1 MGNTSHSLSSQWKDP
16 SDVFS
21 VLLILGGDVIRMALV
36 ALSGGVIT
44 PVAFSFGW
52 VAYAISAL
60 LSAISENRL
69 VQQPPEISLLVMNL
83 KSGFGRTN
91 KSWLLARLMKTYDY
105 WMPEEVRM
113 KFRKPRL
120 FKDEEEAGNL
130 PMGGVQQPTQQDGR
144 PVALCVAIYK
154 WSEKRKAGYPA
165 QDWVWWCGIATTAFQ
180 LGVSAVPFGLY
191 GDWATFLVTAW
202 GTILAYATG
211 SLPHWRREKWHAR
224 KRKKD
229 IGLTLGN
236 GSKHVVV
243 VIGTDD
249 SLDLEDLAGG
259 WTDNLPSTRVVMSV
273 LAILW
278 LALLVTSTGIQTNR
292 WFLLAVGG
300 LGMMQ
305 NIVVAGAPREPKSL
319 GLPIELATMMTEADA
334 DAEPKVKSKM
344 EQDADAQ
351 QRAVPAIFAEE
362 KVMWTLMEL
371 ESKFESFGRSLLR
384 EFFPSKL
391 LDWEEEWWQLSDAL
405 QRRKLLTEAR
415 NRHYAKIRQGNGVK
429 SL

>member
-1 MGNTSHSLSSQWKDP
+1 MGNTATDLSTQWRDP

-21 VLLILGGDVIRMALV
+21 VLLILGGNVVRLALV

-69 VQQPPEISLLVMNL
+69 IQQPPEVALLVVNL

-91 KSWLLARLMKTYDY
+91 KSWLLARLMKTYNY
-105 WMPEEVRM
+105 WMPEEVRLTL
-113 KFRKPRL
+113 RKPRL
-120 FKDEEEAGNL
+120 FKDEEEAGNSSKD
-130 PMGGVQQPTQQDGR
+130 GVQQTQQEGR

-154 WSEKRKAGYPA
+154 WSEKRRAGYPA
-165 QDWVWWCGIATTAFQ
+165 QDWVWWGGIATTAVQ
-180 LGVSAVPFGLY
+180 IGVSAIPFGLN
-191 GDWATFLVTAW
+191 GDWSTFLVTAW
-202 GTILAYATG
+202 GTILAYTTG

-224 KRKKD
+224 ERKKD

-243 VIGTDD
+243 IIGTDG

-259 WTDNLPSTRVVMSV
+259 WTEDLPSTRVSMSV

-278 LALLVTSTGIQTNR
+278 LALLVTSTGIKTNR

-300 LGMMQ
+300 LGMIQ
-305 NIVVAGAPREPKSL
+305 NIIVAGAPRDPKSL
-319 GLPIELATMMTEADA
+319 GLPIELATMMTEA
-334 DAEPKVKSKM
+334 E
-344 EQDADAQ
+344 AQ
-351 QRAVPAIFAEE
+351 QREVPAIFGEE

-371 ESKFESFGRSLLR
+371 EERFESYGRSLLK

-391 LDWEEEWWQLSDAL
+391 RDWEEEWWKLSDAF

-415 NRHYAKIRQGNGVK
+415 NEHYAKIRQRSEMK
-429 SL
+429 SR